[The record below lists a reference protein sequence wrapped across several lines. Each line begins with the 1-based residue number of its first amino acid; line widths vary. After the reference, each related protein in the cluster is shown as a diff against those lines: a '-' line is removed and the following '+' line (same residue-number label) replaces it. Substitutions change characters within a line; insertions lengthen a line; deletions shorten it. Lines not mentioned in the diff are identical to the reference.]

1 MCNRLRKLW
10 RDKSG
15 VAAIEFALLLPFLAV
30 LFIGCLEVTFKIWS
44 TQKAEKLAVTLAD
57 VIAQSQEVTVA
68 DLQSLVTS
76 IDKIMEP
83 FPFGDDGIVIIS
95 SVYLPQPEE
104 DEELGDPIVN
114 WQYKKGSLSAL
125 SKVGSENSTATL
137 PDGFELNERENVIVA
152 EVFYEYT
159 PIAPGVMFD
168 DVVVYRRAF
177 FKPRLGALTDKPS

>member
-15 VAAIEFALLLPFLAV
+15 VAAIEFALLLPFLLV

-68 DLQSLVTS
+68 DLQSLVSS

-83 FPFGDDGIVIIS
+83 FPFGNDGVVFIS
-95 SVYLPQPEE
+95 SVYLPQAEE
-104 DEELGDPIVN
+104 DAEPGDPVVN
-114 WQYKKGSLSAL
+114 WQYKKGTFSAT
-125 SKVGSENSTATL
+125 SQIGVENSTATL
-137 PDGFELNERENVIVA
+137 PNGFDLNERDNVIVA
-152 EVFYEYT
+152 EVFYKYT

-168 DVVVYRRAF
+168 EDIVYRRAF